1 MVKGSIDE
9 RVKQLR
15 KLINEH
21 NYQYYILDAPSV
33 SDAEYDKLFRELQTL
48 EESHPEF
55 ISPESP
61 TQRVGVT
68 PQGAFE
74 SVTHLTPMLSLD
86 NAFSFEELERFDQRI
101 HQLAPEKKSK
111 LIYACEPKF
120 DGLAVSL
127 IYEKGIFV
135 RGATRGDGTTG
146 EDITANLRTIPTISL
161 QLQGD
166 FPEKLEVRGE
176 VVMPKKSFEALNKK
190 AIANDEKPFANPRN
204 AAAGSLRQLDSRIT
218 AQRKLEFYSYG
229 AQVIQ
234 GKPLPNTHKKSLLQL
249 QKWGIRISVESA
261 LASGIEEVQHYYDN
275 LLLKREKLPY
285 EIDGVVVKID
295 DVSMQE
301 MLGFVSRAPRWAIAY
316 KFPAEEVM
324 THLEDV
330 DFQVGRTGTL
340 TPVARLKPVAVGG
353 VIVSNATLHNM
364 DEIERK
370 DVRIGDYVIVR
381 RAGDVIPEVVRPVLE
396 KRASNVK
403 KIKMPAKCPVCGSDV
418 AKSEDEAAARCEGGL
433 ICQAQRIESI
443 KHFVSRKGMDIEG
456 IGAKLVEQL
465 VNQDLI
471 QSVADIYT
479 LTKADLM
486 SIERMGDKSAT
497 NVLAS
502 IEKSKKTTLAK
513 FLYSLGIREVGEST
527 AGTLANHFT
536 LEELIQADNETLLNL
551 PDIGPVVSEHI
562 VLFFKQKNNL
572 KIVQKLQ
579 KEGVHWPKVQIT
591 HEHQPLKGKTYVIT
605 GTLSRPRDDIKAQLQ
620 MLGAKVTDSVSAK
633 TDGLIVGT
641 DAGSKLAKAQ
651 KLGVPVLDEELL
663 NKLIHT
669 S

>member
-1 MVKGSIDE
+1 MNE
-9 RVKQLR
+9 RVKHLR
-15 KLINEH
+15 KLIDEH
-21 NYQYYILDAPSV
+21 NYRYYILDAPSI
-33 SDAEYDKLFRELQTL
+33 SDAEYDELFRELQSL
-48 EESHPEF
+48 EESHPDL

-101 HQLAPEKKSK
+101 SQLLTQTKSK
-111 LIYACEPKF
+111 RIYACEPKF

-127 IYEKGIFV
+127 IYEKGVLI
-135 RGATRGDGTTG
+135 RGATRGDGTIG

-166 FPEKLEVRGE
+166 YPEKLEVRGE

-190 AIANDEKPFANPRN
+190 ATENGDKPFANPRN

-218 AQRKLEFYSYG
+218 AKRKLEFYSYG
-229 AQVIQ
+229 AQVIT
-234 GKPLPNTHKKSLLQL
+234 GNALPDTHKMTLLQL

-261 LASGIEEVQHYYDN
+261 LASGIQEVQHYYDN
-275 LLLKREKLPY
+275 LLLKRDKLPY
-285 EIDGVVVKID
+285 EIDGVVVKIN

-324 THLEDV
+324 THLLDV

-396 KRASNVK
+396 KRESNVK
-403 KIKMPAKCPVCGSDV
+403 KIKMPLKCPVCGSDV
-418 AKSEDEAAARCEGGL
+418 ARGEDEAAARCEGGL

-456 IGAKLVEQL
+456 LGAKLVEQL

-486 SIERMGDKSAT
+486 TLERMGDKSAT

-502 IEKSKKTTLAK
+502 IEKSKKTTFAK

-527 AGTLANHFT
+527 AQTLANHFS
-536 LEELIQADNETLLNL
+536 LEALIQADNQALLNL

-562 VLFFKQKNNL
+562 VLFFKQMNNL

-579 KEGVHWPKVQIT
+579 NEGVHWPKVLIT
-591 HEHQPLKGKTYVIT
+591 QENRPLTGKTYVIT
-605 GTLSRPRDDIKAQLQ
+605 GTLSRPRDEIKAQLQ
-620 MLGAKVTDSVSAK
+620 TLGAKVTDSVSAK
-633 TDGLIVGT
+633 TDGLIVGS

-651 KLGVPVLDEELL
+651 KLGVPVLDEEKLNQLL
-663 NKLIHT
+663 L